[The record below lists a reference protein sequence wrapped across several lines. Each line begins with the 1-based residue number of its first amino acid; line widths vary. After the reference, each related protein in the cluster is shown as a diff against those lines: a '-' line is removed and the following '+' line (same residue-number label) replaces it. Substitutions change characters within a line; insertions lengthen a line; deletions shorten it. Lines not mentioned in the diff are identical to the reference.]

1 MPNRSWFR
9 LSVVMVAI
17 AGTACGGASSIDD
30 RMENAARSGIIDH
43 HVHLLGADIM
53 RDWRAAGVTFSRAD
67 SVYTVPV
74 SLYNTGADSLAMAV
88 LVPMGHLYATEDFE
102 YGFKLDRAE
111 EARRVAREND
121 HVSAQAA
128 RFPGRAV
135 ALCSAPALR
144 EYAMAEFA
152 RCRDS
157 LGVAGL
163 KLHLASSQVDFRDS
177 SHLAAL
183 SRIIGWAAESE
194 LPLLIHVDPQRR
206 GLDSLDVKRFVR
218 DVFGPHQTATI
229 VIAHLGGSGG
239 YGGWTRTVFGVT
251 RRWQDSVE
259 RAEGAPRRLFYDL
272 SAAVLEEESEGVPA
286 TTPEQITQLASDLR
300 EAGLHRVVYGSDYPV
315 FDPVRGVRV
324 LREKVGLT
332 AEELAGIIHP
342 RDGSVFT
349 RGTARRSPSRPS
361 P

>member
-1 MPNRSWFR
+1 MPNGPWLR
-9 LSVVMVAI
+9 LSVLVAGMI
-17 AGTACGGASSIDD
+17 GAACGRSSPADD
-30 RMENAARSGIIDH
+30 RPEAAARSGIIDH
-43 HVHLLGADIM
+43 HVHLLGPDIM
-53 RDWRAAGVTFSRAD
+53 RDWRAIGVTFSRAD
-67 SVYTVPV
+67 SVYTGLVA
-74 SLYNTGADSLAMAV
+74 LNNTGADSIALAV
-88 LVPMGHLYATEDFE
+88 LVPMGHLYATEDFA
-102 YGFKLDRAE
+102 YAFKLDRAE
-111 EARRVAREND
+111 EAKRVAREND
-121 HVSAQAA
+121 HVAAQAA

-157 LGVAGL
+157 LGVAGI
-163 KLHLASSQVDFRDS
+163 KLHLASSQVDFRDTA
-177 SHLAAL
+177 HLAAI
-183 SRIIGWAAESE
+183 SRIVAWATESD
-194 LPLLIHVDPQRR
+194 LPLLVHVDPQRR

-218 DVFGPHQTATI
+218 EVIGPLPRATI

-259 RAEGAPRRLFYDL
+259 RAEQRPRALYYDL
-272 SAAVLEEESEGVPA
+272 SAVVLEAESEGVPA
-286 TTPEQITQLASDLR
+286 TTPEQITQLAADLR
-300 EAGLHRVVYGSDYPV
+300 EAGMSRLVFGSDYPV
-315 FDPVRGVRV
+315 FDAVRGVRV

-332 AEELAGIIHP
+332 DEEVAAIRHP
-342 RDGSVFT
+342 SNGSVFT

>member
-1 MPNRSWFR
+1 MPNVSWVR
-9 LSVVMVAI
+9 LSVLAVCVSGA
-17 AGTACGGASSIDD
+17 ACGRASSIDERAD
-30 RMENAARSGIIDH
+30 TTTRSGIIDH
-43 HVHLLGADIM
+43 HVHLLGPDIM
-53 RDWRAAGVTFSRAD
+53 RDWRAMGVTFSRAD
-67 SVYTVPV
+67 SVYMSPV
-74 SLYNTGADSLAMAV
+74 SLNRSGADSLALAV
-88 LVPMGHLYATEDFE
+88 LVPMGHLYATEDFV

-121 HVSAQAA
+121 HVAAQAA
-128 RFPGRAV
+128 RYPGRAV

-144 EYAMAEFA
+144 EYAMAEFV

-157 LGVAGL
+157 LGVAGI
-163 KLHLASSQVDFRDS
+163 KLHLASSQVDFRDT

-183 SRIIGWAAESE
+183 SRIVGWAAASG

-218 DVFGPHQTATI
+218 DVIGPHPQATI

-259 RAEGAPRRLFYDL
+259 RAEQRPRALYYDL
-272 SAAVLEEESEGVPA
+272 SAVVLEQESEGVPA
-286 TTPEQITQLASDLR
+286 TTAEQITQLAADLR
-300 EAGLHRVVYGSDYPV
+300 AAGMHRLVFGSDYPV
-315 FDPVRGVRV
+315 FDAVRGAGV